1 MTGSTLR
8 LETPEGIDLEVSP
21 AGPVPRGLAIM
32 VDGVITQTGTLV
44 IGLLLGLAG
53 NAGVGIYLLVLFL
66 VEWFYPVLF
75 EVLRGGQT
83 PGKKAFSLR
92 VVNADATPI
101 GWNASLLRN
110 LLRVVDVFPVFYLAG
125 MTSMMLNGRFQRLGD
140 LAAHTLVVYAHARKP
155 AAEAVEGDM
164 AFGTHA
170 IGARPPPVSLAA
182 ADQRAL
188 LGYAERQA
196 DLSLERAIELSDLL
210 EPLTRHQGEEG
221 RLELIRI
228 ANGIAGRT

>member
-1 MTGSTLR
+1 

-53 NAGVGIYLLVLFL
+53 NAGVGIYLLLLFL

-101 GWNASLLRN
+101 CWNASLLRN

-125 MTSMMLNGRFQRLGD
+125 VTSMVLSGRFQRLGD
-140 LAAHTLVVYAHARKP
+140 LAAHTLVVHTHAREA
-155 AAEAVEGDM
+155 AAEEVTI
-164 AFGTHA
+164 FGA
-170 IGARPPPVSLAA
+170 NDLGARPAAVSLAA

-196 DLSLERAIELSDLL
+196 ELSLERAIELSDIL
-210 EPLTRHQGEEG
+210 EPLTSHRGEEG